1 MSIVFWFDLKH
12 KVADVCSRANTGL
25 WTMAGVVC
33 VEAAARSL
41 GDTLLSC
48 KAEDC
53 CRFHWR
59 LVGAAFVQYLSEEE
73 SSTSN

>member
-33 VEAAARSL
+33 VEAAARRHTAKLQS
-41 GDTLLSC
+41 
-48 KAEDC
+48 
-53 CRFHWR
+53 WR
-59 LVGAAFVQYLSEEE
+59 LLAFFTAVLWFGRFFG
-73 SSTSN
+73 TGHI